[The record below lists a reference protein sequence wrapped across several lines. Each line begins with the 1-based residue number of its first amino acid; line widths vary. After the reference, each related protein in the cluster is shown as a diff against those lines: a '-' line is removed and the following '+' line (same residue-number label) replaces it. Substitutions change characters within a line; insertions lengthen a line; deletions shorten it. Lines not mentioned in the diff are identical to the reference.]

1 MNDYVGKPCPYCK
14 SIFLPE
20 DEIVVCRACGVYHH
34 KDCWGKNQ
42 GCTTF
47 GCPGVH
53 KADETTPNTFARQ
66 ISFEQPHAQTSTPS
80 GSFLYCANCGKQ
92 HPRTALFCANCG
104 NRLMASAEVPA
115 SHPTTTPSDAQQT
128 TYVAPNYPD
137 PQQQTSP
144 NAAPASAYANASD
157 IPIDADVLQ
166 LIKTKTEYYVP
177 QFQTIKNKKNK
188 KNKRVWNWSAFLF
201 GPFWM
206 IYRKMYLYGFIHLA
220 ILSAALIFL
229 STYSITGYYL
239 LGPIGNSIYML
250 TLEKRAGKAKAMAE
264 PQRSQYL
271 KKKSGV
277 NPIAAVLSLS

>member
-1 MNDYVGKPCPYCK
+1 
-14 SIFLPE
+14 
-20 DEIVVCRACGVYHH
+20 
-34 KDCWGKNQ
+34 
-42 GCTTF
+42 
-47 GCPGVH
+47 
-53 KADETTPNTFARQ
+53 
-66 ISFEQPHAQTSTPS
+66 
-80 GSFLYCANCGKQ
+80 
-92 HPRTALFCANCG
+92 
-104 NRLMASAEVPA
+104 MAPAEAPA
-115 SHPTTTPSDAQQT
+115 SHPTTTTSDAQQPT
-128 TYVAPNYPD
+128 SVAPNQGQ
-137 PQQQTSP
+137 PQQQAAYDVPNHSYSQQQTAYATQNQPNSQQQTAYAAPNYSDSQQQTAP
-144 NAAPASAYANASD
+144 NAAHASTYANTSD
-157 IPIDADVLQ
+157 LPIDADVLQ

-277 NPIAAVLSLS
+277 NPIAAVLSVIGYAILIFICYMVYVWTRPVI